1 MWVLC
6 LRWKCTGWCGTRLNS
21 RCLRRKCPT
30 ENRGLRF
37 QNARRTSWWDVE
49 LASEGAGCVWPWLL
63 RHGGFAPHTVG
74 SQGPGQ
80 GQFQRMRTRNAEYG
94 EQLPVQAEENIL
106 RGSTRFLKRVQPL
119 WKRYSLGRSSS
130 KLLRSFKR
138 SDLAVQ
144 LRRLF
149 QVLPNQLPLLRQ
161 NHCLQPGGVG
171 ILSEK
176 QTCRDSWGL

>member
-1 MWVLC
+1 MQSRHRTEASGSKTPGDLPDETSSWHQKGRGV
-6 LRWKCTGWCGTRLNS
+6 CGLDY
-21 RCLRRKCPT
+21 CPT
-30 ENRGLRF
+30 AGLLHTRW
-37 QNARRTSWWDVE
+37 ALRDWDKVSFNGWE
-49 LASEGAGCVWPWLL
+49 RE
-63 RHGGFAPHTVG
+63 
-74 SQGPGQ
+74 
-80 GQFQRMRTRNAEYG
+80 TREYG

-106 RGSTRFLKRVQPL
+106 QGSTRFLKRVQPL

-144 LRRLF
+144 LKRLF
-149 QVLPNQLPLLRQ
+149 QVLPRQLPLLRQ
-161 NHCLQPGGVG
+161 SHCLQPGGVG